1 MRRRPAAAAAAVVAA
16 LALAAG
22 CGGGGA
28 PAPPP
33 PDQQEEAGSGYFV
46 GTAPGGLGATVNL
59 LGTDPAVR
67 ALGPAL
73 AVETA
78 PGEPSPSVGIA
89 SVVNDSSRLAAMPGF
104 VAVLA
109 SGRRIPLEPAA
120 AALRGRRD
128 EAARRAAALLPPAR
142 SARARG
148 RQRGRV
154 RRAARRGPG
163 AGRRGADDDRPG
175 GVDEA
180 RAATS
185 VGDRA
190 PTAK

>member
-1 MRRRPAAAAAAVVAA
+1 MRRRPAAAAAAVAAA

-46 GTAPGGLGATVNL
+46 GTAPGGLGATVDL
-59 LGTDPAVR
+59 LGTDPAAG
-67 ALGPAL
+67 ALGAAL

-109 SGRRIPLEPAA
+109 SGRRPARPGRRGRPAGGGPAA
-120 AALRGRRD
+120 TGPLGA
-128 EAARRAAALLPPAR
+128 
-142 SARARG
+142 ARG

-175 GVDEA
+175 DVDEA

>member
-1 MRRRPAAAAAAVVAA
+1 MRRRPAAAAAAAAAA

-28 PAPPP
+28 GAPP
-33 PDQQEEAGSGYFV
+33 PDQREEAGSGYFV
-46 GTAPGGLGATVNL
+46 GTAPGGLGATVDL
-59 LGTDPAVR
+59 LGTDPAAG
-67 ALGPAL
+67 ALGAAL

-120 AALRGRRD
+120 AALRGRGD
-128 EAARRAAALLPPAR
+128 AAARRAAALLPPAR
-142 SARARG
+142 SALPAGGSAVEYVVLRG
-148 RQRGRV
+148 VVPGRV
-154 RRAARRGPG
+154 AEVRMTTGPETSTRL
-163 AGRRGADDDRPG
+163 APRP
-175 GVDEA
+175 
-180 RAATS
+180 R
-185 VGDRA
+185 
-190 PTAK
+190 

>member
-1 MRRRPAAAAAAVVAA
+1 VRRRPAAAAAAVAAA

-46 GTAPGGLGATVNL
+46 GTAPGGLGATVDL
-59 LGTDPAVR
+59 LGTDPAAR
-67 ALGPAL
+67 ALGAAL

-120 AALRGRRD
+120 AALRGRRLQRD
-128 EAARRAAALLPPAR
+128 PPAR
-142 SARARG
+142 SALPAGGSAVEYVVLRG
-148 RQRGRV
+148 VVPGRV
-154 RRAARRGPG
+154 AEVRMTTGPETSTRL
-163 AGRRGADDDRPG
+163 APRP
-175 GVDEA
+175 
-180 RAATS
+180 R
-185 VGDRA
+185 
-190 PTAK
+190 